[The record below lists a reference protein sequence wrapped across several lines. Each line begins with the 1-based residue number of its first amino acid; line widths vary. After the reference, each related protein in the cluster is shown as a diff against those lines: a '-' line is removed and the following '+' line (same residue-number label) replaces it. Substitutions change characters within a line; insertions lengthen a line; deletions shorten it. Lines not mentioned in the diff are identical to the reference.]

1 MSPASPMAVIPSS
14 ILISQA
20 SNVFVSIPKADLGR
34 TLGCDESS
42 DFIADVYKQAQQ
54 SPGSP
59 VLAAQVDV
67 MELRFEFPAEEGW
80 GFSSL

>member
-1 MSPASPMAVIPSS
+1 MAVIPSS

-67 MELRFEFPAEEGW
+67 VRGGVALRVPSGRTRERHHAG
-80 GFSSL
+80 